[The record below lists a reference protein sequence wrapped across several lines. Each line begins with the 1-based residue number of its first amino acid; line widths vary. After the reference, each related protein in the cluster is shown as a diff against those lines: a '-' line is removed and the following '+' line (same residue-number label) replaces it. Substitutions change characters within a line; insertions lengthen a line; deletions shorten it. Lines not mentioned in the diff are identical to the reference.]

1 MKVKINKLQKI
12 LNIKFNNTDLLL
24 RAITHKS
31 YNSKINYEMLE
42 FLGDRVLG
50 LIISNKLFT
59 LYPDEKV
66 GVLDKRFS
74 NLVNKN
80 ICYQVGNKLKL
91 NEFILVG
98 NSKKKILN
106 IENKIISD
114 ACESIIA
121 AIYLDKGF
129 KIVNEFVLRI
139 WQDFLNISNETII
152 DAKTK
157 LQEYSLKKFKSLPVY
172 KIVSNTGPR
181 HKPLF
186 KVGVKLQNTK
196 FIYSNGTSKKNAE
209 QSAASILLKNLDS
222 QWDGKIKDTCY
233 H

>member
-12 LNIKFNNTDLLL
+12 LNIKFNNTDLLQQ
-24 RAITHKS
+24 AITHKS

-50 LIISNKLFT
+50 LIISNKLFS

-66 GVLDKRFS
+66 GVLDKKFS

-80 ICYQVGNKLKL
+80 ICYQVGIKLKL
-91 NEFILVG
+91 NEFILIG

-129 KIVNEFVLRI
+129 KITNEFVLKT
-139 WQDFLNISNETII
+139 WKNFLNVSNETIV

-157 LQEYSLKKFKSLPVY
+157 LQEFSLKKFKSLPVY
-172 KIVSNTGPR
+172 KIISNTGPK
-181 HKPLF
+181 HKPVF
-186 KVGVKLQNTK
+186 KVGVKIKNTN
-196 FIYSNGTSKKNAE
+196 FIFSSGTSKKNAE
-209 QSAASILLKNLDS
+209 QSAASILLKNLDL
-222 QWDGKIKDTCY
+222 K
-233 H
+233 